1 MTSWGSNDLGHSARS
16 KASEYRRGRKSSNW
30 SGINIAAMVLGFVFF
45 WPVGLLILFWI
56 LTGRNAVD
64 LPSAIKA
71 KWVALRSGA
80 DMDLNFS
87 FESASD
93 NVVFNEYQQTQ
104 HDKIREIKHE
114 IAERSKRFNNWRA
127 DAQRR
132 VDEAEFEA
140 FMKDGY

>member
-1 MTSWGSNDLGHSARS
+1 MTSSNNNDLGRTAGGR
-16 KASEYRRGRKSSNW
+16 ASEYRRGRRGSNW
-30 SGINIAAMVLGFVFF
+30 SGINIFSMILGFVFF
-45 WPVGLLILFWI
+45 WPVGLVVLFWI
-56 LTGRNAVD
+56 LAGHNVLD
-64 LPSAIKA
+64 LPAAVKD
-71 KWVALRSGA
+71 KWQALRSGT
-80 DMDLNFS
+80 DLDLS
-87 FESASD
+87 FKLDSSTD

-140 FMKDGY
+140 FMKDGF